1 MAVEPRIVR
10 GDDENRL
17 AGYAALPLDLN
28 PYRSALGDVRQ
39 IAGVVLPAAGTYEV
53 VQTVYNPGGQVMA
66 QIHDTII
73 LA

>member
-39 IAGVVLPAAGTYEV
+39 IAGVVLPATGTYEV
-53 VQTVYNPGGQVMA
+53 VFDSTASSGRMPPNA
-66 QIHDTII
+66 
-73 LA
+73 A